1 MSQALG
7 KIETRFFSEFF
18 CLNAYEVMLIEQEI
32 DQYFPDFLSIEKGS
46 VVFDVGANIGMFSSA
61 IVNFTEGD
69 VDIYAFEPIPAVY
82 AVLEANTKVHLGPR
96 VHAFPFGLSDHPAE
110 VELDYFPKL
119 TVHSS
124 AYRSG
129 GARAEEQARITTAFV
144 ELIKQGQ
151 VFPELSFLPR
161 EDLVQV
167 AGGMLVDLWASEAVR
182 CELRT
187 LSQVIRAESVRRID
201 LLKVDAEGAEIS
213 ILRGIE
219 DEHWPMIQQV
229 VVEIEGWEKN
239 AATAARLLADRGF
252 EVREGRDDAVQQ
264 AADFGLLYARR

>member
-7 KIETRFFSEFF
+7 KIETRFFSEFY

-32 DQYFPDFLSIEKGS
+32 DQYFPEFLRIEKGA

-61 IVNFTEGD
+61 IINFTEGD
-69 VDIYAFEPIPAVY
+69 ADIFAFEPIPAVY
-82 AVLEANTKVHLGPR
+82 AVLEANAKTHLGPR
-96 VHAFPFGLSDHPAE
+96 VRAFPFGLSDQPAE
-110 VELDYFPKL
+110 IDLDYFPKL

-129 GARAEEQARITTAFV
+129 DARGEEQARITTAFV

-151 VFPELSFLPR
+151 VFKELSFLPR
-161 EDLVQV
+161 VELEKM
-167 AGGMLVDLWASEAVR
+167 AGEMLVDLWKSESVR

-187 LSQVIRAESVRRID
+187 LSQVIRAEGVRRID
-201 LLKVDAEGAEIS
+201 LLKVDAEGAEIP
-213 ILRGIE
+213 ILLGIE
-219 DEHWPMIQQV
+219 DEHWPMIGQV
-229 VVEIEGWEKN
+229 VVEIEGWAKN
-239 AATAARLLADRGF
+239 AATATQLLKDRGF

-264 AADFGLLYARR
+264 AADFGLIFAVR